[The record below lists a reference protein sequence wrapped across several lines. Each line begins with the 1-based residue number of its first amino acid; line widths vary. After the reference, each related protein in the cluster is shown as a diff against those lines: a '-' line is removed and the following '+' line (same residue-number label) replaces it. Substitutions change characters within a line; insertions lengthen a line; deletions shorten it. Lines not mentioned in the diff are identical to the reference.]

1 MRQDDLRLVQITPS
15 PRQLRQQQMELYAF
29 VHFTV
34 NTFTGREWGDGTEPE
49 ACFNPTALDAD
60 QWVSAL
66 QAAHMKGLI
75 LTCKHHDGFCLWPSR
90 HTSHTVAR
98 SPFRGGRGDVVKEV
112 AEACRRGG
120 LRFGIYL
127 SPWDR
132 NSPLYGQGK
141 PYDDYFLAQLT
152 ELLTQYG
159 EIFCVWFDGACG
171 EGPNGKKQ
179 RYDWP
184 RYYETIRRLQP
195 GACISVCGPDI
206 RWCGNEAGDARD
218 AEWSVVPRRTMDTEK
233 IAQDSQQADS
243 DEFRRRTIRAQDQD
257 LGSRELLAN
266 EPELIWYPAEVNTSI
281 RPGWFYHAEED
292 QKVRPLAELIHIYE
306 RSVGGNA
313 TLLLNIPPDRRG
325 LFHEADVQRLREFG
339 AYLEQAYGANLAQEA
354 SVSCPQAAPGHPIQ
368 AALTQGDDAY
378 FRTPDGVTQAE
389 IMLRWTEPRSI
400 RRMVLRENLLES
412 QRIETYALDVETPQ
426 GWQEAAHGRVV
437 GNKRI
442 IVLPEQR
449 TAALRLRILD
459 ARAAITLSFLGVY
472 A

>member
-368 AALTQGDDAY
+368 AALTEGDDAY

-389 IMLRWTEPRSI
+389 ILLRWTEPRSI

-426 GWQEAAHGRVV
+426 GWQEAARGQVV

-442 IVLPEQR
+442 IVIPEQR